1 MDDSVEFGVE
11 DDSASLLVPKELAFN
26 SKPSV
31 VSGDAAVPLAPDDV
45 LEVAGESSI
54 EPGEDDIVHPRP
66 VGRVQGRK
74 VAKDVVQ

>member
-1 MDDSVEFGVE
+1 LDDSVEFGVE
-11 DDSASLLVPKELAFN
+11 DDSANLPVPKELAFN

-31 VSGDAAVPLAPDDV
+31 ASGDAAVPLAPGDV
-45 LEVAGESSI
+45 LEVVGESSI
-54 EPGEDDIVHPRP
+54 EPGEDDIVHPRL